1 MARGYGGKY
10 IKLRFDNVSFKL
22 TYLQN
27 AEDIN
32 GNLRNVNNNGRDGNE
47 NSNGF
52 ENNNGNE
59 NNNGSENH
67 DGNEDTENHD
77 GNEDTDNN
85 DGNEDTQDNDDDKTD
100 SSDFL
105 TSKVSCIIS
114 FSFFFFSF

>member
-1 MARGYGGKY
+1 M
-10 IKLRFDNVSFKL
+10 
-22 TYLQN
+22 
-27 AEDIN
+27 
-32 GNLRNVNNNGRDGNE
+32 NNNGRDGNE

-114 FSFFFFSF
+114 FSFFFFSFWNNDIKDFDNNKHDAALDKDPDIRRVSC